1 MSRAVSFQR
10 NTICLNILFF
20 SPPDKGTLL
29 FDGKAQEA
37 LDKAKKEHGE
47 ELKINDNS
55 VTWQLLEGD
64 EEKDVMKKI
73 IEAQQGSFSRCRG
86 RGEMHFHVV

>member
-10 NTICLNILFF
+10 NTICLNIFFF

-47 ELKINDNS
+47 ELKINDNT

-86 RGEMHFHVV
+86 EMHFHVV